1 MILYIIV
8 ILFATYSLL
17 IIYYWLGW
25 VAIPEYIPSGKNNR
39 TRISIII
46 PARNEETNIG
56 NLLIAI
62 QQQTYP
68 ADSFEVIVIDDH
80 SKDRTVEIANQFR
93 FVQLVQLHDDSFNS
107 SKKKAIETGIAIA
120 KNEWIVTTDADC
132 IPSENWLTTIASF
145 IEEKNPVCLA
155 APVVF
160 SGNNS
165 LLQLFQSLDFLVLQG
180 ITAASV
186 EKKTHPMSNGAN
198 MAYEKNVFHT
208 VKGFT
213 GIDSIASGDDMLLM
227 NKIMKDYPNRVHYLK
242 SRQAIVTTQP
252 QQSWSDLFNQRK
264 RWASKTFYYKSPKL
278 FSALLLVYLFNFSFL
293 FLLVAGF
300 AETRYWFYLVC
311 MWVAKTIIEFPFV
324 YSVATF
330 YNRRSLMKYFFLLQ
344 PFHILYTIIAGLLG
358 QTGKYIWKGRKVK

>member
-8 ILFATYSLL
+8 FLFAAYSLL

-39 TRISIII
+39 TRISVII

-68 ADSFEVIVIDDH
+68 ADLFEVIVVDDH
-80 SKDRTVEIANQFR
+80 SKDRTVEIANQFG
-93 FVQLVQLHDDSFNS
+93 FVQVVQLHDDSINS
-107 SKKKAIETGIAIA
+107 SKKKAIETGIATA

-132 IPSENWLTTIASF
+132 TPLENWLTTITTF
-145 IEEKNPVCLA
+145 IEEKNPVCMA

-160 SGNNS
+160 SNNNS

-186 EKKTHPMSNGAN
+186 EKKIHPMSNGAN
-198 MAYEKNVFHT
+198 MAYEKNIFHK

-227 NKIMKDYPNRVHYLK
+227 NKFMKDYPGGVHYLK
-242 SRQAIVTTQP
+242 SKQAIVTTQP
-252 QQSWSDLFNQRK
+252 QQSWSGFFNQRK

-293 FLLVAGF
+293 FLFVAGF
-300 AETRYWFYLVC
+300 AETRYWLYLVC
-311 MWVAKTIIEFPFV
+311 MWIAKTIIEFPFV
-324 YSVATF
+324 YSVAAF
-330 YNRRSLMKYFFLLQ
+330 YNRRSLMKYFFFLQ
-344 PFHILYTIIAGLLG
+344 PLHILYTIIAGLLG
-358 QTGKYIWKGRKVK
+358 QTGKYLWKGRKVN